1 MCFGKLLCEV
11 KKYDIAQEDAIVG
24 KRGFSKGKC
33 YLHAPRS
40 CGAQKQFQIGT
51 KLNDDG
57 VAFSLDKLLEPFLYY

>member
-40 CGAQKQFQIGT
+40 CGAQK
-51 KLNDDG
+51 
-57 VAFSLDKLLEPFLYY
+57 